1 MRGESTI
8 AALSSGAVPSA
19 VAVVRLSGPASGPVL
34 AGLIGGALP
43 VPRRAS
49 LRRLRRPETGALIDR
64 ALVLW
69 LPGPDTATGEDM
81 AELHLH
87 GGRAVVAAALNAVTA
102 HPDVR
107 LAEAGEFTRRAFLAG
122 RMDLAE
128 VEGLA
133 DLLAAETEAQRR
145 QAIAQAD
152 GALSRRIAVWRAQA
166 LEARA
171 LIEAGLDF
179 ADEDDVGERA
189 EEQALAIAAALAE
202 DLKRALDDDHRA
214 ERLREGFRVALM
226 GPPNAGKSSLM
237 NALARREV
245 AIVTAEAGTTRDVIE
260 VHLDLGGWPVLILD
274 TAGIREA
281 ESLAE
286 REGVRRA
293 IAHGEAADIVLWLDP
308 ADGGTTEPPTALAA
322 RRGFRRVLSKIDL
335 AAVRH
340 GARGHA
346 FAVSAATGMGLGDL
360 LDGLAMAAAEGL
372 AGGESGLVTRARH
385 RTAIAEAIAAIRL
398 AHAAPGGELK
408 AEQLRRAA
416 DALGAVIGAI
426 GVEDVL
432 GAIFSTFC
440 IGK

>member
-43 VPRRAS
+43 TARRAS
-49 LRRLRRPETGALIDR
+49 LRRLRRPETGGLIDR

-69 LPGPDTATGEDM
+69 LPGPETATGEDM
-81 AELHLH
+81 VELHLH
-87 GGRAVVAAALNAVTA
+87 GGRAVVAAALDAVTA

-152 GALSRRIAVWRAQA
+152 GVLSRRIAVWRAQS

-260 VHLDLGGWPVLILD
+260 VHLDLGGWPVVILD

-293 IAHGEAADIVLWLDP
+293 IAHGEVADIVLWLDP
-308 ADGGTTEPPTALAA
+308 ADGATTEPPPALAA
-322 RRGFRRVLSKIDL
+322 RPGFRRVLSKTDL
-335 AAVRH
+335 TPARH
-340 GARGHA
+340 GARGHIY
-346 FAVSAATGMGLGDL
+346 AVSAATGAGVGDL
-360 LDGLAMAAAEGL
+360 LEGLAAAAAEGL

-385 RTAIAEAIAAIRL
+385 RAAITDAVAAIDL
-398 AHAAPGGELK
+398 AHTAPGSELK
-408 AEQLRRAA
+408 AEHLRRAA

>member
-1 MRGESTI
+1 MSGESTI

-34 AGLIGGALP
+34 AGLIGGPLP
-43 VPRRAS
+43 APRRAS

-64 ALVLW
+64 AVVLW
-69 LPGPDTATGEDM
+69 LPGPETATGEDM
-81 AELHLH
+81 VELHLH
-87 GGRAVVAAALNAVTA
+87 GGRAVVAAALDAVTA

-145 QAIAQAD
+145 QAVAQAD
-152 GALSRRIAVWRAQA
+152 GALSRRIAHWRAQA

-179 ADEDDVGERA
+179 TDEDDVDERA
-189 EEQALAIAAALAE
+189 EAGALAIAAALAG
-202 DLKRALDDDHRA
+202 DLKRALDDGHRA

-293 IAHGEAADIVLWLDP
+293 IAHGEVADLVLWLDP
-308 ADGGTTEPPTALAA
+308 ADGGAIEPPSALAA
-322 RRGFRRVLSKIDL
+322 RPGFRRVLSKTDL
-335 AAVRH
+335 APAGRRT
-340 GARGHA
+340 RGHA
-346 FAVSAATGMGLGDL
+346 FTVSAATGAGVGDL
-360 LDGLAMAAAEGL
+360 LEGLALAAAEGL

-385 RTAIAEAIAAIRL
+385 RAAIADAVAAIGL
-398 AHAAPGGELK
+398 AHSAKGSELK
-408 AEQLRRAA
+408 AEHLRRAA